1 MYSIITENIKS
12 WKAVLPVSDSVENL
26 CANNMFRKEENT
38 DKNGEILS
46 ESNYRVFEER
56 WEQNEGESYW
66 LISKGFSIVE

>member
-1 MYSIITENIKS
+1 
-12 WKAVLPVSDSVENL
+12 
-26 CANNMFRKEENT
+26 MFRKEENT